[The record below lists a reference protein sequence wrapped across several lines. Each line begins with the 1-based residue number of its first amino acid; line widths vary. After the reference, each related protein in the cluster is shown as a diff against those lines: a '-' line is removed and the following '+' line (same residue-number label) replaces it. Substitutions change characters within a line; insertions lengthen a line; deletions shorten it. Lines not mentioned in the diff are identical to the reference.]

1 MAEIIAKYPENQTDF
16 LLPVITKQ
24 ADERRQYDNALH
36 LVNYRLKEL
45 SIMLKLQRPMDGTG
59 ETDACRP
66 TQTAGS
72 AMAEAESQTYRDC
85 EE

>member
-1 MAEIIAKYPENQTDF
+1 
-16 LLPVITKQ
+16 
-24 ADERRQYDNALH
+24 
-36 LVNYRLKEL
+36 
-45 SIMLKLQRPMDGTG
+45 MDGTG

-72 AMAEAESQTYRDC
+72 TMAKAEPQTYGDY

>member
-1 MAEIIAKYPENQTDF
+1 M
-16 LLPVITKQ
+16 
-24 ADERRQYDNALH
+24 DE
-36 LVNYRLKEL
+36 
-45 SIMLKLQRPMDGTG
+45 TG

-72 AMAEAESQTYRDC
+72 AMAEAESQTDGNC

>member
-1 MAEIIAKYPENQTDF
+1 
-16 LLPVITKQ
+16 
-24 ADERRQYDNALH
+24 
-36 LVNYRLKEL
+36 
-45 SIMLKLQRPMDGTG
+45 MDGTG

-72 AMAEAESQTYRDC
+72 AMAEAESQTDGNC